1 MFKRTSLPSLN
12 SLTHSSCPDFGVP
25 KFAKI
30 DMQIAG
36 MDFREA
42 LMIFETPQQGIGADH
57 PDMYIANAV
66 GLLFLLNWAA
76 EQAQTM
82 RGSRIKLCRYV
93 MPRSCLLFQN

>member
-1 MFKRTSLPSLN
+1 
-12 SLTHSSCPDFGVP
+12 
-25 KFAKI
+25 
-30 DMQIAG
+30 MQTAG

-42 LMIFETPQQGIGADH
+42 LILFERPQQGIGADH

-66 GLLFLLNWAA
+66 GILLLLNWAR